1 MQRIKSC
8 FILENGHYIEV
19 PMDDVLENGTYR
31 RKFADRYFFPFG
43 NYLLEMSR
51 EDRRF
56 FYACQESMEHT
67 VRQPKR
73 QVKTDKKI
81 QVVSLDELMEGV
93 GNGNMRLDFLCSEE
107 TNPAEKTE
115 RRILA
120 EDLKAHRGKLSPKEN
135 QLLTEYFE
143 EGKSDRILAKQYRVN
158 QSTIT
163 KRRRRI
169 LDKLLKFLENK

>member
-1 MQRIKSC
+1 MSKIKAC
-8 FILENGHYIEV
+8 FILEESKYIEV
-19 PMDDVLENGTYR
+19 PVEEVLEHGRYKH
-31 RKFADRYFFPFG
+31 KFENRYFFRFG
-43 NYLLEMSR
+43 GYLLEMTR

-56 FYACQESMEHT
+56 FYDCQESMEHT
-67 VRQPKR
+67 VRQPKK
-73 QVKTDKKI
+73 QVEMSKQV
-81 QVVSLDELMEGV
+81 QVVSLDELMEGA
-93 GNGNMRLDFLCSEE
+93 GDGNMRLDFLRSEE
-107 TNPAEKTE
+107 ADPAEKTE

-143 EGKSDRILAKQYRVN
+143 EGKSDRMLAKQYRVN